1 MMRIVASEF
10 LKYKRTFTRKL
21 ILIAPLTVAV
31 MVFFVGL
38 GDFYQ
43 NGCYNIWYMFFL
55 PAFLVLACS
64 GIVMKDQK
72 KLHNHAVLALPVKPE
87 KIMLGKILIGVL
99 FSFIA
104 CMLFPLIILPGV
116 FKDAHWI
123 PILLSFWSS
132 LLLFLT
138 TAWLVPFSFFL
149 IEHLGTPVT
158 VLLQVGLYSVCAV
171 FLTETDFWWVPY
183 AIPARLMCAVIQVRP
198 NGLSVPAGD
207 ALLSPTVILS
217 GIFIT
222 LALFAFMTM
231 ITVQSYRN
239 MEAK

>member
-1 MMRIVASEF
+1 MMRVVASEF

-38 GDFYQ
+38 DDFYQ

-87 KIMLGKILIGVL
+87 KIMLGKILISVL

-158 VLLQVGLYSVCAV
+158 VLLQAGLYSVCSV
-171 FLTETDFWWVPY
+171 FLAETDFWWVPY

-207 ALLSPTVILS
+207 ALLSPTVILP

>member
-31 MVFFVGL
+31 MVFFIGL

-72 KLHNHAVLALPVKPE
+72 KLHNRAVLALPVKPE
-87 KIMLGKILIGVL
+87 KIMLGKTLIGVL
-99 FSFIA
+99 FGFIA

-171 FLTETDFWWVPY
+171 FLTETNFWWVPY

-207 ALLSPTVILS
+207 ALLSTTVILP